1 MSVGESSRSPPPPNK
16 RSDSPGLILEEP
28 GSGDSGSRALANSR
42 PGSPRSASTAASMSS
57 SSLPGDGSSEL
68 EETIN
73 VGVRVR
79 PIAPHE
85 VKAGAAEAVRLDRS
99 SGCISLHEPSRSG
112 SSSSSCGGGGGGED
126 GDGDSSSG
134 HNNAR
139 AGDGGG
145 RDEFKF
151 NFVYPSDVETFE
163 VYDDLVNPILNHL
176 FLGYNGTVLCYGQT
190 GRFVIEEPDT
200 LQTCSV

>member
-1 MSVGESSRSPPPPNK
+1 MSVGESSRSPPPPNN
-16 RSDSPGLILEEP
+16 RGSSPGLILEEP
-28 GSGDSGSRALANSR
+28 GQGDEIRPGGAKSVSASVALA
-42 PGSPRSASTAASMSS
+42 TTL
-57 SSLPGDGSSEL
+57 SLPGDGSSEL

-99 SGCISLHEPSRSG
+99 SGCISLHEPSRNGG
-112 SSSSSCGGGGGGED
+112 SSSSGGGVED
-126 GDGDSSSG
+126 GDGESSG
-134 HNNAR
+134 HTSSR

-190 GRFVIEEPDT
+190 GR
-200 LQTCSV
+200 